1 AVHVGLQQEFD
12 LAVLKETQ
20 QEQRRKVARSA
31 REHIVLELPQDLR
44 VRPAESLRKLERGLP
59 VTFFERLRSGHARG
73 VAYKKRIGEISSA
86 AIQEQE
92 RTKPLDVGILA
103 H

>member
-1 AVHVGLQQEFD
+1 
-12 LAVLKETQ
+12 
-20 QEQRRKVARSA
+20 
-31 REHIVLELPQDLR
+31 VLELPQDLR

-103 H
+103 HPEVGERIVKLLLRANRIETRQ